1 MKNIILT
8 VLSSL
13 IFCVSIQAQSK
24 ELKVYIEPSTITQTD
39 HGIKGYSVGD
49 VVTRHGKVFFEEGGP
64 VVGEYFT
71 QAQITHIYSDQKK
84 DARFFVME
92 IGLPEGEIMTMNFT
106 QIDSGPTAAGGH
118 QHRGVIVGGT
128 GKYSGIKGSY
138 EKLFLLNSTKARI
151 VFKIN

>member
-49 VVTRHGKVFFEEGGP
+49 VVARHGKVFFEDGGP

-71 QAQITHIYSDQKK
+71 QAQITHIYSDKKK

-92 IGLPEGEIMTMNFT
+92 IGLPEGEIMTMNFN
-106 QIDSGPTAAGGH
+106 QIDSGPTATGGH

>member
-39 HGIKGYSVGD
+39 HGNKGYSVGD
-49 VVTRHGKVFFEEGGP
+49 VVTRHGKVFFEDGGP

-71 QAQITHIYSDQKK
+71 QAKLPTFIVTKK
-84 DARFFVME
+84 RMLD
-92 IGLPEGEIMTMNFT
+92 
-106 QIDSGPTAAGGH
+106 
-118 QHRGVIVGGT
+118 
-128 GKYSGIKGSY
+128 
-138 EKLFLLNSTKARI
+138 FL
-151 VFKIN
+151 

>member
-71 QAQITHIYSDQKK
+71 QAQITHIYSDKK
-84 DARFFVME
+84 KMPD
-92 IGLPEGEIMTMNFT
+92 
-106 QIDSGPTAAGGH
+106 
-118 QHRGVIVGGT
+118 
-128 GKYSGIKGSY
+128 
-138 EKLFLLNSTKARI
+138 FL
-151 VFKIN
+151 